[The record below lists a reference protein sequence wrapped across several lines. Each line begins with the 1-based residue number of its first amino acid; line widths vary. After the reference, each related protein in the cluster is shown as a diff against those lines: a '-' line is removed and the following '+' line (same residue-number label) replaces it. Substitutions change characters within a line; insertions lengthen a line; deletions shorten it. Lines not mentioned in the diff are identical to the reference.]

1 MEENMIKK
9 DNTSILINIID
20 SIFEECSNLYNNRE
34 LEFYEIFSLN
44 NNNIIFEKIQQ
55 KMKYIEIFY
64 YINSIS
70 IKNKLI
76 ITSFLNL

>member
-9 DNTSILINIID
+9 DDTSILINIIN
-20 SIFEECSNLYNNRE
+20 SIFEECSKLYNNRE

-55 KMKYIEIFY
+55 KMKYIEIFN

>member
-9 DNTSILINIID
+9 DNTSILINIIN

-55 KMKYIEIFY
+55 KMKYIEIFN
-64 YINSIS
+64 YINSFS
-70 IKNKLI
+70 IKYKLI

>member
-9 DNTSILINIID
+9 DNTSILINIIN

-55 KMKYIEIFY
+55 KMKYIEIFN

>member
-9 DNTSILINIID
+9 DNTSILINIIN
-20 SIFEECSNLYNNRE
+20 SIFEECSKLYNNRE

-55 KMKYIEIFY
+55 KMKYIEIFN